1 MAVEFDTTSL
11 QVLGTPKPVL
21 DDILVNPKT
30 GSSCFSI
37 SENGTLVYIKD
48 SESGRLYNL
57 VWVYRDGTEEMLPFE
72 SDKYFS
78 FDLSSNDKKLAYT
91 LDNSN
96 NQDIW
101 SYDFETGIK
110 KRLTHK
116 KSSHFD
122 PFWFNNENS
131 ILYLSLIHI

>member
-1 MAVEFDTTSL
+1 M
-11 QVLGTPKPVL
+11 
-21 DDILVNPKT
+21 
-30 GSSCFSI
+30 
-37 SENGTLVYIKD
+37 VYIKD

-78 FDLSSNDKKLAYT
+78 FDLSPNDKKLAYT

-101 SYDFETGIK
+101 SYDFETGNK
-110 KRLTHK
+110 KEA
-116 KSSHFD
+116 D
-122 PFWFNNENS
+122 A
-131 ILYLSLIHI
+131 